1 LVTLITYHKPLT
13 ERQVVAIISLL
24 IAIFVSIAVLAELNW
39 SLFT

>member
-1 LVTLITYHKPLT
+1 
-13 ERQVVAIISLL
+13 VVVIISLL